1 MAESILDRTINRFWY
16 KLGDDCLSESQ
27 FDLMIR
33 LMEESLDGD
42 QIIDLTSLPSD
53 NLQVEQ
59 VMTTTEDSISED
71 SDLSEFLLA
80 IGETSEEESDSGE
93 EPEFE
98 QVRMDR
104 TGGTEIPKEEDGEPS
119 RYNERKRKT
128 PEDRYFPTQPK
139 TIPGQKQTT
148 IGMLNIDCQA
158 NRRTLIDD
166 WAAEI
171 GLIVK
176 TNREDYLDP
185 ETILLLM
192 EHKTSGIAK
201 ELIRN
206 TRWNRTTGDI
216 IEQVINAMYTMFLGL
231 NYSDNKV
238 AEKIEEQEKAKIRM
252 TKLQLCDICYLE
264 EFTCDYEKNMYKTEL
279 ADFPGYI
286 NQYLSKIPII
296 GEKALTRF
304 RHEANGTSIYSLGF
318 AAKIVKEELSKICDL
333 SKKQKKLKK
342 FNKKCCSIG
351 EASVEYGCKKTSKK
365 KYHKRYKKKY
375 KAYKPYKKKK
385 KFRSGKY
392 FKPKEKKGSKQKYCP
407 KGKKDCRCW
416 ICNIEGHYANE
427 CPNRQSSE
435 KAHILQQ
442 AEKLGLQPIEEP
454 YEGVQ
459 EVFILEYKEEE
470 EETST
475 EEDDGSS
482 TSEDSDSDSD

>member
-1 MAESILDRTINRFWY
+1 M
-16 KLGDDCLSESQ
+16 
-27 FDLMIR
+27 
-33 LMEESLDGD
+33 
-42 QIIDLTSLPSD
+42 
-53 NLQVEQ
+53 QVEQ
-59 VMTTTEDSISED
+59 VTTTTEDSISEE
-71 SDLSEFLLA
+71 SEFLLA
-80 IGETSEEESDSGE
+80 IGETSEEESEFLLAIGETSEDESDSGE

-128 PEDRYFPTQPK
+128 TEDRYFPTQPK

-148 IGMLNIDCQA
+148 MGMLNIDCQA

-216 IEQVINAMYTMFLGL
+216 IEQVIDAMYTMFLGL

-264 EFTCDYEKNMYKTEL
+264 DFTCDYEKNMYKTEL

-342 FNKKCCSIG
+342 FNKSVV
-351 EASVEYGCKKTSKK
+351 ASAK
-365 KYHKRYKKKY
+365 
-375 KAYKPYKKKK
+375 
-385 KFRSGKY
+385 
-392 FKPKEKKGSKQKYCP
+392 
-407 KGKKDCRCW
+407 
-416 ICNIEGHYANE
+416 
-427 CPNRQSSE
+427 
-435 KAHILQQ
+435 LQQ
-442 AEKLGLQPIEEP
+442 SMDARKHPRRSITRDTKRNIRLINLIRRGRNSDPESTQAQGEKGLKAKVLP
-454 YEGVQ
+454 
-459 EVFILEYKEEE
+459 
-470 EETST
+470 
-475 EEDDGSS
+475 
-482 TSEDSDSDSD
+482 

>member
-1 MAESILDRTINRFWY
+1 
-16 KLGDDCLSESQ
+16 
-27 FDLMIR
+27 
-33 LMEESLDGD
+33 MEESLDGD

-59 VMTTTEDSISED
+59 VMTTTEDSISEE
-71 SDLSEFLLA
+71 SEFLLA
-80 IGETSEEESDSGE
+80 IGETSEDESDSGE

-139 TIPGQKQTT
+139 TIPGQKQTSM
-148 IGMLNIDCQA
+148 GMLNIDCQT

-216 IEQVINAMYTMFLGL
+216 IEQVIDAMYTMFLGL

-351 EASVEYGCKKTSKK
+351 EASTEYGCKKTSKK
-365 KYHKRYKKKY
+365 KYHKKRYKEKY

-392 FKPKEKKGSKQKYCP
+392 FKPKREEGLKAKVLP
-407 KGKKDCRCW
+407 K
-416 ICNIEGHYANE
+416 
-427 CPNRQSSE
+427 RQE
-435 KAHILQQ
+435 RLQM
-442 AEKLGLQPIEEP
+442 LDLQYRRPLR
-454 YEGVQ
+454 Q
-459 EVFILEYKEEE
+459 RM
-470 EETST
+470 S
-475 EEDDGSS
+475 
-482 TSEDSDSDSD
+482 